1 MSTNVDY
8 CGVVFLLRQLVEAGH
23 CTIMEANRIA
33 DRIAQQ
39 TGAAIMISL

>member
-8 CGVVFLLRQLVEAGH
+8 YGVVFLLRQLVEAGY
-23 CTIMEANRIA
+23 CTIMEADRIA